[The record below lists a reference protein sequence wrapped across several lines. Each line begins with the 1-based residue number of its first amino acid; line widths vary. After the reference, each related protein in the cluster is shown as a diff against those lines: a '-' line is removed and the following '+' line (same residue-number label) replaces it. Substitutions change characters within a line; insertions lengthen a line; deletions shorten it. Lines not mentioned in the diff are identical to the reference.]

1 MLYNDL
7 GMQRLALR
15 SEYLSPVAKNEMR
28 AKNERKALIAKC
40 CIPFV
45 VPSAFSTM

>member
-1 MLYNDL
+1 MRYNGL

-15 SEYLSPVAKNEMR
+15 SEYLSLVAKNEMR

-40 CIPFV
+40 LYTLGYGLFFQV
-45 VPSAFSTM
+45 